1 MVRASARPKNSKQ
14 VHVSVRPATNIPYM
28 IITAPYYYI
37 KAFIR
42 SFCKKGYAYMCR
54 KRPHILVRKLR
65 RAGIEIDDD
74 VIFFDPETLHIDMSR
89 PSLISIKGGG
99 TFLHKN
105 LTILTHD
112 YATCAFLSRY
122 GEFVPCSGR
131 VSIGRNV
138 WFGMNV
144 TCLKGADIGDNCIIG
159 YGSVVTGKIP
169 PGSVAVGCPAK
180 VVGSFDDYYRRR
192 LRVSVD
198 EAFEYARSIKERYGR
213 RPVPADFWEEFPLFV
228 SGDQVAQYPQI
239 PIRRQMKNAYGRYV
253 AQHKAMFATF
263 DDFLKAAG
271 IE

>member
-1 MVRASARPKNSKQ
+1 MFFKAIFYYVKAIVRFLSNKGYCY
-14 VHVSVRPATNIPYM
+14 V
-28 IITAPYYYI
+28 
-37 KAFIR
+37 
-42 SFCKKGYAYMCR
+42 CKKN
-54 KRPHILVRKLR
+54 PQILVRKLR

-74 VIFFDPETLHIDMSR
+74 VIFFDPESLHVDMSR

-169 PGSVAVGCPAK
+169 SGSVAVGCPAK
-180 VVGSFDDYYRRR
+180 VVGTFDDYYQKRK
-192 LRVSVD
+192 RVSVE
-198 EAFEYARSIKERYGR
+198 EAFEYARSIQERYGR
-213 RPVPADFWEEFPLFV
+213 RPVPGDFWEEFPLFV
-228 SGDQVAQYPQI
+228 SGDEVEKYPEI
-239 PIRRQMKNAYGRYV
+239 PIRRQMKSAYGKYV
-253 AQHKAMFATF
+253 AEHKAMFASF

-271 IE
+271 VE